1 MTGFTH
7 LSVLGKR
14 PPEDS
19 HPSTPPIPAELREI
33 DALVGKVAHSILPSS
48 PKKQKVDTPPPSL
61 RSTTVYPPN
70 TAPTPRAEQSTRP
83 KPNFD
88 SLSSSITITSPAP
101 PPTPRRVSSSEME
114 SPFKKVY
121 DMLESGYLEHNGS
134 WYEVKKLGQGT
145 FSSAYILKP
154 GQHPLV
160 ASVNNSDVVIKAFHG
175 TKTGFSENYLRKL
188 RTHSYHNYLD
198 VKRVGLPVA
207 EIYFNNIY
215 AIQKKISGRINPL
228 DADQL
233 AQIKMFFTLSVKNNI
248 IMDLQPA
255 NLRAE
260 NGRVA
265 LIDFMED
272 SDEIL
277 KPFLG
282 MVLRAWYRCFHK
294 IEARRSQLKPLDLAS
309 STPTKQSKQLQL
321 EALDL
326 ASKPQQK
333 PIDHARNQ
341 VQYLASGFLNQNRVF
356 TTAWFEAFQ
365 F

>member
-1 MTGFTH
+1 MTGLTH

-14 PPEDS
+14 PPENS

-33 DALVGKVAHSILPSS
+33 NALVDQVAQSSLPSS
-48 PKKQKVDTPPPSL
+48 PKKPKSDTPPSFL
-61 RSTTVYPPN
+61 RSATVYPPN
-70 TAPTPRAEQSTRP
+70 TAPTPQAVKSTRP
-83 KPNFD
+83 KPNFNF
-88 SLSSSITITSPAP
+88 LSSSNTTTSPAP
-101 PPTPRRVSSSEME
+101 PPTPRRVLSSEQE
-114 SPFKKVY
+114 SPFKKTY
-121 DMLESGYLEHNGS
+121 DLLESSYFEHNGS

-160 ASVNNSDVVIKAFHG
+160 ASVNNSDVIIKAFHG

-188 RTHSYHNYLD
+188 RAHSYQNYLD
-198 VKRVGLPVA
+198 VKGLGLPVA
-207 EIYFNNIY
+207 EIYFNNVY
-215 AIQKKISGRINPL
+215 VIQKKISGRINPL

-233 AQIKMFFTLSVKNNI
+233 AQIRKFFTRSVQNNI

-309 STPTKQSKQLQL
+309 STPTKQAKQLQL

-341 VQYLASGFLNQNRVF
+341 VQALASGFLDQNRVF

-365 F
+365 L